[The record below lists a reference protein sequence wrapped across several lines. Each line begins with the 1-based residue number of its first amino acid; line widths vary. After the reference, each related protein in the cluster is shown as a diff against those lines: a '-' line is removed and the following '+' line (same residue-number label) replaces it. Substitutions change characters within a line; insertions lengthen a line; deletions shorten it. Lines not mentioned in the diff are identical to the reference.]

1 MYCYAIVWPLRFPS
15 WKQTLRLG
23 RNGGAL
29 ASPTRMPLGPPSL
42 HRGHQAL
49 CIALGLEVFMEQ
61 NPTDV
66 PFQAGRAAHTH

>member
-1 MYCYAIVWPLRFPS
+1 M
-15 WKQTLRLG
+15 G
-23 RNGGAL
+23 GGGAL